1 MSHHGEHVRK
11 IIKDSGLTITALCK
25 KIHKSRR
32 WLYDVFEQ
40 KQLNVDVLYQI
51 GQAINYD
58 LISDF
63 PEFAK
68 FKHNTYAPWPET
80 GPLTEG
86 DHQYWKEKYFGLLEK
101 YTELLSRELETKDKS
116 Q

>member
-1 MSHHGEHVRK
+1 MKHHGEHVRK
-11 IIKDSGLTITALCK
+11 VIRDSGLTITALCK

-32 WLYDVFEQ
+32 WVYDVFEQ
-40 KQLNVDVLYQI
+40 KQLSVDILMQI
-51 GQAINYD
+51 GKALNYD

-68 FKHNTYAPWPET
+68 FNQSPYGYSNET
-80 GPLTEG
+80 AFNED
-86 DHQYWKEKYFGLLEK
+86 DHGYWKDKYYGLLEK
-101 YTELLSRELETKDKS
+101 YSELLARELESKDKT